1 MNTLKSQINRASG
14 LLEMQLFG
22 ICTHIAEKMG
32 VRTRQVRLSFIYL
45 SFLTV
50 GSPVA
55 IYLIMWFWRQNKKIW
70 QPWSWGS
77 KTLDL

>member
-1 MNTLKSQINRASG
+1 MNTLKSLFFRISG

-22 ICTHIAEKMG
+22 ICEHIAQKMG
-32 VRTRQVRLSFIYL
+32 IRTRQVRLSFIYL

-55 IYLIMWFWRQNKKIW
+55 VYLIMVFWHRNKRIW
-70 QPWSWGS
+70 QPWTWGS
-77 KTLDL
+77 KSLEL